1 MASYEKKLIC
11 LLLQAHSSEF
21 WQLTFFW
28 FFSSKSL
35 SIRLWFLIFNFCSHL
50 FFLYQ
55 LTVMS
60 VIAMTLFLR
69 TEMHKNSVSEG
80 GVYSGALFYSLALM
94 MFIGMP
100 EISMTI
106 GSLPVFYKQ
115 RDLLFYPSWA
125 YSLPS
130 WILRVPVT
138 LLQTTIWVALTYYVI
153 GYDPDVGRW
162 HKL

>member
-1 MASYEKKLIC
+1 MASYEKELIC
-11 LLLQAHSSEF
+11 LLLQARSSEF
-21 WQLTFFW
+21 CQLTFFW
-28 FFSSKSL
+28 FFLQKACPFDCDFF
-35 SIRLWFLIFNFCSHL
+35 IFCSHF

-55 LTVMS
+55 LTLMS
-60 VIAMTLFLR
+60 IIAMTLFFR

-106 GSLPVFYKQ
+106 GGLPVFYKQ

-125 YSLPS
+125 FSLPS
-130 WILRVPVT
+130 WILRIPVT
-138 LLQTTIWVALTYYVI
+138 LIQTTIWVALTYYVI
-153 GYDPDVGRW
+153 GYDPNVGR
-162 HKL
+162 

>member
-1 MASYEKKLIC
+1 
-11 LLLQAHSSEF
+11 
-21 WQLTFFW
+21 
-28 FFSSKSL
+28 
-35 SIRLWFLIFNFCSHL
+35 
-50 FFLYQ
+50 
-55 LTVMS
+55 
-60 VIAMTLFLR
+60 MTLFFR

-125 YSLPS
+125 FSLPS
-130 WILRVPVT
+130 WILRIPVT
-138 LLQTTIWVALTYYVI
+138 LVQTTIWVALTYYVI
-153 GYDPDVGRW
+153 GYDPNVGR
-162 HKL
+162 